1 MTQTDENE
9 SMQAQTDNAAEAI
22 LPQEE
27 ALPPVEDTASAAE
40 AVQPVADTASAAEAA
55 EPAEPVDVKLA
66 RKRFSRAWL
75 GVGLMSIVTFLVV
88 NIVAIPIYMLDIEQ
102 SLQTMILWFVQDGVL
117 YLIGLPICL
126 LLLRGFPSAKPK
138 ETMKLGFGKLI
149 GIFCASIFV
158 MLVGAFLS
166 NYINNLLSGTFGTDV
181 SSLLQDNILGM
192 NKLTM
197 IIMLVVIAP
206 VMEEFLFRKVMIDR
220 MRQYGERIAVFASG
234 LMFGLV
240 HGNLMQAF
248 YATFLGW
255 VFGYVYLRTG
265 RLRYTILLHFLVNGL
280 STIQSL
286 LLTSLDPD
294 IMETMLSL
302 QLSDTEAL
310 MSMISPAVIGI
321 VLTTLLQYALGF
333 VGIVMFIIYI
343 RKVYFNKPPQPLP
356 IGKRFTTVFVNVG
369 MLVFLFA
376 VIGQFAVSFI
386 VGSL

>member
-9 SMQAQTDNAAEAI
+9 SMQTQTDNAAEAI

-158 MLVGAFLS
+158 MLVGA
-166 NYINNLLSGTFGTDV
+166 FGTDV